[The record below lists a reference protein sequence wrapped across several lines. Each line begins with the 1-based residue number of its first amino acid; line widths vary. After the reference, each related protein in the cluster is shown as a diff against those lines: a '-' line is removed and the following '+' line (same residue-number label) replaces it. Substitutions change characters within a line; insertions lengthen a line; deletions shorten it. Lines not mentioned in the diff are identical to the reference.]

1 MHSTDVLVVGGGP
14 AGLATALALRK
25 NGARVTVADSM
36 TPPFDKTCG
45 EGMMPDSLR
54 ELALL
59 GVELSEADGADFHG
73 IRFVGEAG
81 PKDKVASRTQASH
94 TQDEWPLN
102 VATAAFPSGTGM
114 GVRRQALHRRMREQA
129 EQAGVAL
136 RWNCNVQL
144 QPDGAVICGGEPM
157 RYGLLVGADGQG
169 SRVRR
174 WASLDAGVVINKR
187 FGFRQH
193 FAVAPWSPYV
203 EMHWGATSQ
212 AYVAP
217 VSPDEVCVISMARN
231 PQFRMAEVL
240 EELPWLAAKLRGANS
255 EMTPLDAERGGV
267 MNTRRFHHVSRG
279 RVALVGDSSGSVDA
293 ITGEGLA
300 MGFRQALLL
309 AECLES
315 GDMEDVLAR
324 YDRLHPKILQVPHV
338 MARAMLLM
346 DRYPILRERAMRML
360 AGKPELLARMLGVH
374 VGAEPLGRFLVSRGW
389 EVALRL
395 ALPFSDSRAAHSIAE
410 A

>member
-1 MHSTDVLVVGGGP
+1 MLSTDVLVAGGGP

-25 NGARVTVADSM
+25 LGARVTVADSLK
-36 TPPFDKTCG
+36 PPFDKTCG

-59 GVELSEADGADFHG
+59 GVELNEADGAEFHG
-73 IRFVGEAG
+73 IRFVSEAG
-81 PKDKVASRTQASH
+81 LKGKAASGTKTRAGA
-94 TQDEWPLN
+94 QDEWQLH
-102 VATAAFPSGTGM
+102 VATAPFPSGTGM
-114 GVRRQALHRRMREQA
+114 GVRRLALHQRLREQA
-129 EQAGVAL
+129 EQAGVTL
-136 RWNCNVQL
+136 RWDCHVQL
-144 QPDGAVICGGEPM
+144 QADGSVHCAGEPM

-174 WASLDAGVVINKR
+174 WSGLDSGIVIHKR

-203 EMHWGATSQ
+203 EMHWGPHSQ

-217 VSPDEVCVISMARN
+217 VSSDAVCVISMARN
-231 PQFRMAEVL
+231 SQFRMAEVL
-240 EELPWLAAKLRGANS
+240 QELPWLEARLRGGRPRLDA
-255 EMTPLDAERGGV
+255 LDAERGGV

-279 RVALVGDSSGSVDA
+279 RVTLVGDASGSVDA

-309 AECLES
+309 AECLADGEVEQ
-315 GDMEDVLAR
+315 GLAQ
-324 YDRLHPKILQVPHV
+324 YDRLHAQILQLPHV

-346 DRYPILRERAMRML
+346 DRSAILRDRTMRIL
-360 AGKPELLARMLGVH
+360 AAEPKLFAGMLGVH
-374 VGAEPLGRFLVSRGW
+374 VGAEPLFGFVARRGAELAW
-389 EVALRL
+389 RL
-395 ALPFSDSRAAHSIAE
+395 AFPPGRAATVSP
-410 A
+410 

>member
-1 MHSTDVLVVGGGP
+1 MLSTDVLVVGGGP

-25 NGARVTVADSM
+25 SGARVTVADSM

-59 GVELSEADGADFHG
+59 GVELSDTDGAEFHG
-73 IRFVGEAG
+73 IRFVGAAG
-81 PKDKVASRTQASH
+81 SNDKTASRAPALGP
-94 TQDEWPLN
+94 QDEWSLH
-102 VATAAFPSGTGM
+102 VATAAFPSGVGM
-114 GVRRQALHRRMREQA
+114 GIRRKGLHQRMREQA

-136 RWNCNVQL
+136 RWNCNVRL
-144 QPDGAVICGGEPM
+144 EPDGAVVCGGEQM

-174 WASLDAGVVINKR
+174 WAGLQPGVVINKR
-187 FGFRQH
+187 FGFRRH
-193 FAVAPWSPYV
+193 FAVTPWSPYV

-217 VSPDEVCVISMARN
+217 VSSDAVCIISMARN
-231 PQFRMAEVL
+231 PQFRMTEAL
-240 EELPWLAAKLRGANS
+240 AELPWLAAKLRGAKS
-255 EMTPLDAERGGV
+255 EMTPLDVERGGV
-267 MNTRRFHHVSRG
+267 MNTRLFHHVARG
-279 RVALVGDSSGSVDA
+279 RVALVGDASGSVDA

-309 AECLES
+309 ADCLS
-315 GDMEDVLAR
+315 CAGVEDALAQ
-324 YDRLHPKILQVPHV
+324 YDRLHPQILQVPHV

-374 VGAEPLGRFLVSRGW
+374 MGAEPLGRFLASRGW
-389 EVALRL
+389 EVVLRL
-395 ALPFSDSRAAHSIAE
+395 ALPFSASRAAHSIAE